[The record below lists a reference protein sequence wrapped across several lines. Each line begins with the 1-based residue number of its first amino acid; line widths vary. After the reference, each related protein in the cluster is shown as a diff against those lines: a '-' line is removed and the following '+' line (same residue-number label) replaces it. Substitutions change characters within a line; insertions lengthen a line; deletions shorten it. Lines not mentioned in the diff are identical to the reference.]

1 MALTKADAK
10 QMAQARAMLSADV
23 GYYARTVSAMHRA
36 AKRPQ
41 AVLDEIKADGTES
54 LFSWYNGCLVSAV
67 PGWMV
72 RPAYKPQAAKAAA

>member
-10 QMAQARAMLSADV
+10 QMAQARAMLSTDV

-41 AVLDEIKADGTES
+41 AVLDEIKADRTS
-54 LFSWYNGCLVSAV
+54 HLFASSNGCLIAIEQV
-67 PGWMV
+67 P
-72 RPAYKPQAAKAAA
+72 A

>member
-36 AKRPQ
+36 AKRPAAIDQ
-41 AVLDEIKADGTES
+41 EIAADGTEH
-54 LFSWYNGCLVSAV
+54 LFSYYNGALVSAV

-72 RPAYKPQAAKAAA
+72 RPTNARAAA